1 MTTITKNDIA
11 LAIQQKKMH
20 ISRNFMPK
28 NLSWSD
34 IGEIYNLD
42 KNVIYISWASF
53 QAQEKEIIFGY
64 YKHVLDSIGEIYKGY
79 PLFGMVI
86 VHLVSRNNNTVSDP
100 DFLSLSNKFF
110 EKNPKK
116 IPEHMIIRDHGLDG
130 DSWDSTVH
138 FDKENRVYVQ
148 GGGQTLWKLF
158 DDSHNLTDA
167 IILNPGDLVFI
178 PKGLVHSVESL
189 GPRHSLS
196 IALSDEPVI

>member
-1 MTTITKNDIA
+1 MTTITRDDIV
-11 LAIQQKKMH
+11 LAKQQKKMH

-34 IGEIYNLD
+34 IGEVYDLD
-42 KNVIYISWASF
+42 KNVVYISWASF
-53 QAQEKEIIFGY
+53 QAQERDIVFSY
-64 YKHVLDSIGEIYKGY
+64 YKHVLDTIGEIYQGH
-79 PLFGMVI
+79 PLFGMII
-86 VHLVSRNNNTVSDP
+86 VHLVSRNNNTVTDP
-100 DFLSLSNKFF
+100 DFLSLYNRFF
-110 EKNPKK
+110 ENNPKK
-116 IPEHMIIRDHGLDG
+116 MPEHMIIRDHGLDG
-130 DSWDSTVH
+130 DSWDSTIH

-148 GGGQTLWKLF
+148 GGGQTMWKLF

-196 IALSDEPVI
+196 IALSDDPVI

>member
-110 EKNPKK
+110 ENNPKK

>member
-34 IGEIYNLD
+34 IGEIYDLD

-53 QAQEKEIIFGY
+53 QAQEKEIIFSY

-86 VHLVSRNNNTVSDP
+86 VHLVSRNNNTLSDP
-100 DFLSLSNKFF
+100 DFLNLSNKFF
-110 EKNPKK
+110 ENNPKK
-116 IPEHMIIRDHGLDG
+116 IPGNMVIRDHGLDG

-158 DDSHNLTDA
+158 DDSHSLTDA

>member
-1 MTTITKNDIA
+1 
-11 LAIQQKKMH
+11 
-20 ISRNFMPK
+20 MPK

-34 IGEIYNLD
+34 IGEIYDLD
-42 KNVIYISWASF
+42 KNVLYISWASF
-53 QAQEKEIIFGY
+53 QAQEKDIVFSY
-64 YKHVLDSIGEIYKGY
+64 YKHVLDAIGEIYKGH

-86 VHLVSRNNNTVSDP
+86 VHLVSRNNNTVTDP
-100 DFLSLSNKFF
+100 DFLSLYGRFF
-110 EKNPKK
+110 ENNPKK
-116 IPEHMIIRDHGLDG
+116 IPDNMIIRDHGLDG
-130 DSWDSTVH
+130 DSWDSTIH
-138 FDKENRVYVQ
+138 FDKENRIYVQ

-196 IALSDEPVI
+196 IALSDDPML